1 MTPSELNQVK
11 QYLQGL
17 QSSIIEGIGQFESK
31 PFLND
36 SWERAEGGGGC
47 SRVLEEGSLLE
58 RGGVNFSHVMG
69 DKLPGSA
76 TASRQGLAGASFEAM
91 GVSLVFHPRNP
102 YVPTVHMNVRLFAAT
117 TVEGESV
124 WWFGGVL
131 VIVSV
136 LVVAVAIRCG
146 GGLCGW
152 LGGWVVGLGR

>member
-17 QSSIIEGIGQFESK
+17 QASIVEGIGQLENK
-31 PFLND
+31 AFLND

-91 GVSLVFHPRNP
+91 GVSLVFHP
-102 YVPTVHMNVRLFAAT
+102 AT
-117 TVEGESV
+117 PMYPPCT
-124 WWFGGVL
+124 
-131 VIVSV
+131 
-136 LVVAVAIRCG
+136 
-146 GGLCGW
+146 
-152 LGGWVVGLGR
+152 